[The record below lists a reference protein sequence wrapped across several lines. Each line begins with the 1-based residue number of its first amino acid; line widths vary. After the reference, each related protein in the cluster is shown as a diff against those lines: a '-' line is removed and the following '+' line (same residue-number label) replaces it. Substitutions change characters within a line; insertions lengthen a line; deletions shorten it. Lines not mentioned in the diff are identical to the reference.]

1 MKEIGVAVVGFGNIG
16 QSAVKALEVAKD
28 MHLVGVVEMAE
39 RLDECRKIAPGM
51 LFEDKIQKL
60 DNVDIA
66 VLCLPSLMVPETA
79 EAILKAGISTI
90 DCYDIHGAE
99 LVALKQR
106 LHEASIANN
115 VVSIS
120 SAGWDPGTDSV
131 IRAIFEV
138 VAPKGVTYTNF
149 GPGMSMGHTV
159 AAKAIPGVKKALSI
173 TVPSGFGFHKRCVY
187 VEQEPDYDFKEI
199 VKSIKGDKY
208 FVHDE
213 TYVIPTNDIESLA
226 DNGHSVLL
234 ERKGSASQASNQR
247 LTFQAMVTNPAVT
260 AQIMICSVRAAMRQQ
275 PGNYL
280 LIEIPPIDLLEY
292 DDKDALIKKIV

>member
-1 MKEIGVAVVGFGNIG
+1 MKTIGVAVIGFGNIG

-28 MHLVGVVEMAE
+28 MQLVGIVEMAE
-39 RLDECRKIAPGM
+39 RLEECRKMLPGVP
-51 LFEDKIQKL
+51 FEDDISKL

-66 VLCLPSLMVPETA
+66 VLCLPSLMVPDSA
-79 EAILKAGISTI
+79 VKILKAGISTV

-99 LVALKQR
+99 LLELKKN
-106 LHEASIANN
+106 LHGISTDNR

-131 IRAIFEV
+131 IRAILEV
-138 VAPKGVTYTNF
+138 IAPQGVTYTNF

-159 AAKAIPGVKKALSI
+159 AAKAVPGVKKALSI

-187 VEQEPDYDFKEI
+187 VEQEPGYDFKEI
-199 VKSIKGDKY
+199 VRNIKGDKY
-208 FVHDE
+208 FAHDE

-247 LTFQAMVTNPAVT
+247 FTFQAMVTNPAVT
-260 AQIMICSVRAAMRQQ
+260 AQIMINSARAAMRQK

-292 DDKDALIKKIV
+292 SDKDALIKRIV

>member
-1 MKEIGVAVVGFGNIG
+1 MRKIGIAVVGFGNIG
-16 QSAVKALEVAKD
+16 KSAVKAVEDAND
-28 MHLVGVVEMAE
+28 MELQGVVEMGACLE
-39 RLDECRKIAPGM
+39 EGRKQLPGVP
-51 LFEDKIQKL
+51 FEDDINKL

-66 VLCLPSLMVPETA
+66 VLCLPSLLVPEMAAT
-79 EAILKAGISTI
+79 ILQAGISSV
-90 DCYDIHGAE
+90 DCYDIHGTE
-99 LVALKQR
+99 LLALKKN

-120 SAGWDPGTDSV
+120 AAGWDPGTDSV

-138 VAPKGVTYTNF
+138 ISPQGITYTNF

-159 AAKAIPGVKKALSI
+159 AAKAILGVKKALSI

-187 VEQEPDYDFKEI
+187 IEQEPGYDFKEI
-199 VKSIKGDKY
+199 SRNIKSDKY

-213 TYVIPTNDIESLA
+213 THVIPSNDIDLLA
-226 DNGHSVLL
+226 DNGHSVVL

-247 LTFQAMVTNPAVT
+247 MTFQATVTNPAVT
-260 AQIMICSVRAAMRQQ
+260 AQIMICSARAAMRQK

-280 LIEIPPIDLLEY
+280 LIEIPPIDLLEFS
-292 DDKDALIKKIV
+292 DKDVLIKRIV